1 MRTAAP
7 MQISR
12 RALIAIAA
20 LAALLLAAAATLH
33 DARAQLPSDI
43 SLQLSLVEDSDNVVP
58 PGSTIRVRASIL
70 NSGPPRDVA
79 ISEANLR
86 MVGGVLGWETSGGG
100 RLPIGNQQTSSGA
113 FGMTGLV
120 ERHGY
125 GAAAMH
131 GKTLVISST
140 RVVNIGGVD
149 QAIDE
154 GMLHVYNRNTG
165 TLIDTLDPPTAK
177 DINDEH
183 DPAAVDATED
193 AKAKAFGFANAVAV
207 WEDTANDKSWIFVGS
222 MEDTVDGITR
232 SGRLYI
238 YEVDLA
244 NESVELIRAIEPTK
258 ALLENDYDSE
268 TGVDFAANPDH
279 VSAFFGSTVRISGDG
294 NTLVVAAYNM
304 NDIGRV
310 FVFPKPA
317 GSGEDWS
324 DLEFADGSS
333 LTAIPVPQWRDGSG
347 NYYTWQEDA
356 NGVWYRGASVHC
368 FPWVTAAGGP
378 WRNPGGAA
386 TCTADQKRDYAY
398 AHSFFGKNSVSVS
411 YDGSRVLVLSTQ
423 KSRPND
429 WSTWTFEPGS
439 QFKRY
444 YPEAYLFLK
453 PSGNPWTDDNTADVT
468 FNASSFA
475 DAADE
480 GEQFTVGHIS
490 RDRNTIA
497 IGLPG
502 DFGYSHTSG
511 RVLIWNNIT
520 AFFNVP
526 PGTVDQEPDAVLTNP
541 DGRLGD
547 RFGQAVSFNGY
558 ANTAANAESTKLI
571 VGNNQYQDADA
582 PPGASTNTAANYY
595 GRGWVFSGTDGSWTS
610 DTTANAMAIT
620 SPDPRRG
627 GFFQASYAVGWDDAS
642 SSLVELI
649 AGHQQE
655 HHPSYPW
662 IPSAGSGRLWFL
674 DKDNFTPVLPV
685 GVRQQFGELCTVT
698 VEDGSSSSACPL
710 YIADSSVVIP
720 IGLTNGDSFS
730 ISGSVKVTDGD
741 QTQTLTDVLT
751 VTIGQ
756 VSEVQEAQL
765 ALSQRDD
772 GSDFP
777 STIVV
782 GQTTELTL
790 KVLNEN
796 GQPSARGSI
805 RAVIFNAAPDGVLT
819 ADIGDGDPTS
829 DCMSAVAGRL
839 CEIEDPLTKL
849 TATNAD
855 KIRLTVAHPGANK
868 TGTSRVSVTVISAD
882 GEQIRPPGVDLIFAG
897 AATSMSIGRPATSIL
912 NEDTPDRGATGAAA
926 VDNQDRITVTVT
938 GRDAN
943 ANAATL
949 PTERYRWT
957 IKDSAD
963 KVVATETTTNPRVR
977 VDWPLRRDGPDAGT
991 DIGAMDPLDL
1001 RDGAVQA
1008 AINVD
1013 APATNKLATGEYTL
1027 ELRVGTLTAEQTFR
1041 VIGGPNAISLERDP
1055 TSPLIT
1061 LGGQVTVTATVTD
1074 ADGTPVADGT
1084 RVSFSERSISEG
1096 TVFILLSPANQT
1108 TDDGVA
1114 SATLLAV
1121 GTGSAYVKVDSGPI
1135 TNVLPPLTVGQAA
1148 RPLVARL
1155 SSTTPNSYTSYTD
1168 DAPVLASTVLPAL
1181 EGVSAIQYWNANVN
1195 RWVRY
1200 GIFQGRLIPGS
1211 EDFTIERGYVLWL
1224 TNGN

>member
-12 RALIAIAA
+12 RTLIAIAA
-20 LAALLLAAAATLH
+20 LAALLAAAVATLH

-43 SLQLSLVEDSDNVVP
+43 SLQLSLVEDSDNIVP
-58 PGSTIRVRASIL
+58 AGSTIQVRASIL
-70 NSGPPRDVA
+70 NSGPPRDVE

-86 MVGGVLGWETSGGG
+86 MVGGELGWEASGTS
-100 RLPIGNQQTSSGA
+100 RLRVGNQQTSSGA
-113 FGMTGLV
+113 FGMTGLL

-125 GAAAMH
+125 GAASIH

-140 RVVNIGGVD
+140 RVVNVGGVG

-165 TLIDTLDPPTAK
+165 ALIETLDPPTAEQ
-177 DINDEH
+177 INENH
-183 DPAAVDATED
+183 DPAAVDTTEN
-193 AKAKAFGFANAVAV
+193 AKPKAFGYANGVAV

-238 YEVDLA
+238 YEVDLV
-244 NESVELIRAIEPTK
+244 NESVSLIRAIEPTK

-268 TGVDFAANPDH
+268 TGVDFAANPDQ

-294 NTLVVAAYNM
+294 NTLVVGAYNM

-310 FVFPKPA
+310 FVFPKP
-317 GSGEDWS
+317 SGMNEDWS
-324 DLEFADGSS
+324 DLTFADGES
-333 LTAIPVPQWRDGSG
+333 LTAIPVPAWRDGSG
-347 NYYTWQEDA
+347 NYYTWQEDS

-368 FPWVTAAGGP
+368 FPWVTAGGGP

-386 TCTADQKRDYAY
+386 ACTADQKKDFAY
-398 AHSFFGKNSVSVS
+398 AHSFFGKNSISVS
-411 YDGSRVLVLSTQ
+411 YDGREVLVLSTQ
-423 KSRPND
+423 KSHPED
-429 WSTWTFEPGS
+429 WTTWTFEPGP

-444 YPEAYLFLK
+444 YPEAYLFVR
-453 PSGNPWTDDNTADVT
+453 PNAGWADSTAPNVV
-468 FNASSFA
+468 FHAYQNFA
-475 DAADE
+475 DAPNE
-480 GEQFTVGHIS
+480 GEQFTVGQLS
-490 RDRNTIA
+490 RTGDTVA

-502 DFGYSHTSG
+502 DFGHGHTSG
-511 RVLIWNNIT
+511 RVLIWNHLGAQWNSYNT
-520 AFFNVP
+520 GATP
-526 PGTVDQEPDAVLTNP
+526 EPDAVLTNP

-558 ANTAANAESTKLI
+558 APTATESTKLI

-582 PPGASTNTAANYY
+582 TPGASTNTNANYY
-595 GRGWVFSGTDGSWTS
+595 GRAWVFNVTS
-610 DTTANAMAIT
+610 DRDWKTDATTANAMVIT

-662 IPSAGSGRLWFL
+662 IEPAGSGRLWFL
-674 DKDNFTPVLPV
+674 DATSFAPILPAA
-685 GVRQQFGELCTVT
+685 VRANFGELCAVT
-698 VEDGSSSSACPL
+698 VQDGSSSSACPL
-710 YIADSSVVIP
+710 YIADSSIVLP
-720 IGLTNGDSFS
+720 SGLTNGDTFS

-751 VTIGQ
+751 FTVGQ
-756 VSEVQEAQL
+756 VSEVQTAEL
-765 ALSQRDD
+765 ALSQRAD

-819 ADIGDGDPTS
+819 ADIGDGDSTS
-829 DCMSAVAGRL
+829 DCMGAVAGRI
-839 CEIEDPLTKL
+839 CELEDPLTKL

-868 TGTSRVSVTVISAD
+868 TGTSRISVTVISAD
-882 GEQIRPPGVDLIFAG
+882 GEQKRPPSISLTYAG
-897 AATSMSIGRPATSIL
+897 AATSMSIGKPATSIL

-926 VDNQDRITVTVT
+926 VDNQDRVTVTVT

-943 ANAATL
+943 ANTATL

-957 IKDSAD
+957 VKGPDD
-963 KVVATETTTNPRVR
+963 KTVATETTTTPRVR

-991 DIGAMDPLDL
+991 DIGDMDPLAL
-1001 RDGAVQA
+1001 LDGAVQA

-1027 ELRVGTLTAEQTFR
+1027 ELRVGNLTAEQTFR
-1041 VIGGPNAISLERDP
+1041 VIGGPNAISLERSP
-1055 TSPLIT
+1055 TDAIIT
-1061 LGGQVTVTATVTD
+1061 LGSQVTVTATVTD

-1084 RVSFSERSISEG
+1084 RISFSERSISEG
-1096 TVFILLSPANQT
+1096 TVFILLSPATQT
-1108 TDDGVA
+1108 TDAGVA

-1148 RPLVARL
+1148 RPLVARFG
-1155 SSTTPNSYTSYTD
+1155 STRPNSYASYTGD
-1168 DAPVLASTVLPAL
+1168 SPVRASTALPAL
-1181 EGVSAIQYWNANVN
+1181 AGISTIQIWSGD
-1195 RWVRY
+1195 RWIRY
-1200 GIFQGRLIPGS
+1200 GVIDGRLLPGS
-1211 EDFTIERGYVLWL
+1211 EDFAIEEGAVLWL

>member
-20 LAALLLAAAATLH
+20 LAALLVAAAATLH

-140 RVVNIGGVD
+140 RVVNVGGVG

-154 GMLHVYNRNTG
+154 GRLHVYNRNTG
-165 TLIDTLDPPTAK
+165 TLIDELDPPTAA
-177 DINDEH
+177 DINMHH
-183 DPAAVDATED
+183 DPAAVDTTED
-193 AKAKAFGFANAVAV
+193 AKAKAFGYANAVAV

-244 NESVELIRAIEPTK
+244 NESVELKRAIEPTK
-258 ALLENDYDSE
+258 DLLENDYDSE
-268 TGVDFAANPDH
+268 TGVDFAANPEH
-279 VSAFFGSTVRISGDG
+279 VSALFGSTVRISGDG

-310 FVFPKPA
+310 WVFPKP
-317 GSGEDWS
+317 SGMNEDWD
-324 DLEFADGSS
+324 DLEFDNGFS
-333 LTAIPVPQWRDGSG
+333 LTAIEVPEWRDGSG
-347 NYYTWQEDA
+347 NYYTWQQDA
-356 NGVWYRGASVHC
+356 NGVWYRGASSHC

-386 TCTADQKRDYAY
+386 TCTADQKEDFAY

-411 YDGSRVLVLSTQ
+411 YDGREVLVLSTQ
-423 KSRPND
+423 KSRPNN
-429 WSTWTFEPGS
+429 WTTWTFEPGPD
-439 QFKRY
+439 FKRY
-444 YPEAYLFLK
+444 YPEAYLFVR
-453 PSGNPWTDDNTADVT
+453 PNAGWGNSDAPNVVFHADE
-468 FNASSFA
+468 FA
-475 DAADE
+475 DTADE

-490 RDRNTIA
+490 RTGDTIA

-502 DFGYSHTSG
+502 DFGHGHTSG
-511 RVLIWNNIT
+511 RVLIWNHLGAQWNSYST
-520 AFFNVP
+520 GATP
-526 PGTVDQEPDAVLTNP
+526 EPDAVLTNP

-558 ANTAANAESTKLI
+558 TPTATASTKLI
-571 VGNNQYQDADA
+571 VGNNQYQDAD
-582 PPGASTNTAANYY
+582 PTPGASTNTNANYY
-595 GRGWVFSGTDGSWTS
+595 GRGWVFNVTS
-610 DTTANAMAIT
+610 DRDWKTDATTANAMVIT

-627 GFFQASYAVGWDDAS
+627 GFFQASYAVGWDDENNR
-642 SSLVELI
+642 LVELI
-649 AGHQQE
+649 AGHQAE

-674 DKDNFTPVLPV
+674 DAANFTPVLPV

-698 VEDGSSSSACPL
+698 VDDGSSSSACPL
-710 YIADSSVVIP
+710 YIADSSIVLP
-720 IGLTNGDSFS
+720 IAMTNGDTFS

-751 VTIGQ
+751 ITVGE
-756 VSEVQEAQL
+756 VSEVQTAEL

-772 GSDFP
+772 GSDYP

-839 CEIEDPLTKL
+839 CELEDPLTKL

-963 KVVATETTTNPRVR
+963 KTVATETTTNPRVR

-1041 VIGGPNAISLERDP
+1041 VIGGPAAISLGRSP
-1055 TSPLIT
+1055 TGRIT
-1061 LGGQVTVTATVTD
+1061 LGEQVTVTATVTD

-1084 RVSFSERSISEG
+1084 RIEFEERSIGEG

-1121 GTGSAYVKVDSGPI
+1121 GTGSAYVKVDSGSI
-1135 TNVLPPLTVGQAA
+1135 TKVLPPLTVGQAA
-1148 RPLVARL
+1148 RPLVARF
-1155 SSTTPNSYTSYTD
+1155 SNPRPNSYTSYLND
-1168 DAPVLASTVLPAL
+1168 LPVLASTALPAL
-1181 EGVSAIQYWNANVN
+1181 NGISSIQYWNGD

-1200 GIFQGRLIPGS
+1200 GVVNGRLIPGS
-1211 EDFTIERGYVLWL
+1211 ADFTIESGYVLWL
-1224 TNGN
+1224 TNGS

>member
-12 RALIAIAA
+12 RTLIAIAA
-20 LAALLLAAAATLH
+20 LAALLAAAVATLH

-58 PGSTIRVRASIL
+58 SGSTIQVRASIL
-70 NSGPPRDVA
+70 NSGPPRDVE

-86 MVGGVLGWETSGGG
+86 MVGGVLGWETSGTG
-100 RLPIGNQQTSSGA
+100 RLPITNQQTSSGA
-113 FGMTGLV
+113 FGMTGLL

-125 GAAAMH
+125 GAASIH

-140 RVVNIGGVD
+140 RVVNVGGVG

-165 TLIDTLDPPTAK
+165 TLIDTLDPPTAE
-177 DINDEH
+177 DINRVH
-183 DPAAVDATED
+183 DPDAVDTTEN
-193 AKAKAFGFANAVAV
+193 AKPKAFGYANGVAV
-207 WEDTANDKSWIFVGS
+207 WEDTANDQSWIFVGS

-232 SGRLYI
+232 SGRLYV
-238 YEVDLA
+238 YRVDLA
-244 NESVELIRAIEPTK
+244 NESVSLIRAIEPTK
-258 ALLENDYDSE
+258 AMLENDFDSE
-268 TGVDFAANPDH
+268 TGVDWAANPDH

-294 NTLVVAAYNM
+294 NTLVVGAYNM

-310 FVFPKPA
+310 FVFPRP
-317 GSGEDWS
+317 SGGWG
-324 DLEFADGSS
+324 DLAFDGGHS
-333 LTAIPVPQWRDGSG
+333 LTAIPVPTWRDGDG

-368 FPWVTAAGGP
+368 FPWVTASTGP
-378 WRNPGGAA
+378 FRNPGGAA
-386 TCTADQKRDYAY
+386 ACTADQKKDFAY
-398 AHSFFGKNSVSVS
+398 AHSFFGKNSISVS
-411 YDGSRVLVLSTQ
+411 YNGREVLVLSTQ
-423 KSRPND
+423 KSHPED
-429 WSTWTFEPGS
+429 WTTWTFEPGP

-444 YPEAYLFLK
+444 YPEAYLFVR
-453 PSGNPWTDDNTADVT
+453 PNAGWGASTAPNVV
-468 FNASSFA
+468 FHAYQNFA
-475 DAADE
+475 DAPNE
-480 GEQFTVGHIS
+480 GEQFTVGHLS
-490 RDRNTIA
+490 RTGDTVA

-502 DFGYSHTSG
+502 DFGHGHTSG
-511 RVLIWNNIT
+511 RVLIWNHLGAQWNSYT
-520 AFFNVP
+520 TGATP
-526 PGTVDQEPDAVLTNP
+526 EPDAVLTNP
-541 DGRLGD
+541 DGRPGD

-558 ANTAANAESTKLI
+558 ANSATTATSDKLI

-582 PPGASTNTAANYY
+582 TPGASTNTNANYY
-595 GRGWVFSGTDGSWTS
+595 GRAWVFNVTS
-610 DTTANAMAIT
+610 DRDWKTDATTANATPFT
-620 SPDPRRG
+620 SPDPRPG
-627 GFFQASYAVGWDDAS
+627 GFFTGSYAVAWDDENNR
-642 SSLVELI
+642 LIELI

-662 IPSAGSGRLWFL
+662 IEPAGSGRLWFL
-674 DKDNFTPVLPV
+674 DATTFAPVLPAA
-685 GVRQQFGELCTVT
+685 VRANFGELCTVT
-698 VEDGSSSSACPL
+698 VDDGSSSSACPL

-720 IGLTNGDSFS
+720 LGLTNGDSFS

-751 VTIGQ
+751 VTVGQ
-756 VSEVQEAQL
+756 VSEVQTAEL
-765 ALSQRDD
+765 ALSQRAD

-819 ADIGDGDPTS
+819 AEIGDGDPTS
-829 DCMSAVAGRL
+829 DCMGAVAGRI
-839 CEIEDPLTKL
+839 CELEDPLTKL
-849 TATNAD
+849 TASNAD

-868 TGTSRVSVTVISAD
+868 TGTSRISVTVISAD
-882 GEQIRPPGVDLIFAG
+882 GEQKRPPSVSLTYAG
-897 AATSMSIGRPATSIL
+897 AATSMSIGSPATSIL

-926 VDNQDRITVTVT
+926 VDNQDRVTVTVT

-991 DIGAMDPLDL
+991 DIGPMDPLAL
-1001 RDGAVQA
+1001 LDGAVQA

-1027 ELRVGTLTAEQTFR
+1027 ELRVGNLTAEQTFR
-1041 VIGGPNAISLERDP
+1041 VIGGPNAISLERSP
-1055 TSPLIT
+1055 TGLVT
-1061 LGGQVTVTATVTD
+1061 LGSQVTVTATVTD
-1074 ADGTPVADGT
+1074 VDGTPVADGT
-1084 RVSFSERSISEG
+1084 RIEFEERSISEG
-1096 TVFILLSPANQT
+1096 TVFILLSPATQT
-1108 TDDGVA
+1108 TDAGVA

-1135 TNVLPPLTVGQAA
+1135 TNVLPALTVGQPA
-1148 RPLVARL
+1148 RPLIARL
-1155 SSTTPNSYTSYTD
+1155 SNTTPNSYTSYTD
-1168 DAPVLASTVLPAL
+1168 DASVLASTMLPAL
-1181 EGVSAIQYWNANVN
+1181 EGVSAIQYWNANAN